1 MNLRSKG
8 VRSFQLYQNK
18 LFKTTSIVFLLL
30 TIIPFLIVSFFTN
43 PTWDDFD
50 FTVNALK
57 FGFLRSQYNWYIGWS
72 GRFFSTA
79 VMSSVNPL
87 MFHSIIGYK
96 LASFSVIILFI
107 ISVFYFIKYVTGNTL
122 NLTQYSIA
130 ALSICSLYFYKMA
143 NPALG
148 FYWLSSAVIYQ
159 LANILFILL
168 IILLIKYSGQNSKL
182 IRSVY
187 LIIISFVIIAI
198 QGSNE
203 ISMLLTMEFLG
214 FLFIYHLFKF
224 KKINYSLLF
233 FIVISIIGFYLV
245 YTAPGNG
252 VRESKNPQSHMLF
265 SSLSLSLSDTAE
277 LILYRVTDT
286 PLILFSILVLPFI
299 LKISENHSDTKR
311 YFDCNPVISVFSVF
325 VILLSIN
332 FVTYWT
338 INKGMLDRTRNV
350 FYFFFLIG
358 WFYNLLVFCN
368 YFIKYRSVKNFKL
381 PALAVIIISLLIVI
395 SYGRKNNVLLA
406 YKELSNGSLINFD
419 HELSDRYD
427 YIRKENSDTCILKPL
442 SNPIPGLMF
451 FYDVGADPNAKH
463 NKYQAYYY
471 HKKFMLVNDTSK
483 KE

>member
-1 MNLRSKG
+1 MRTKG
-8 VRSFQLYQNK
+8 IQSFQLFQNK
-18 LFKTTSIVFLLL
+18 LFTTTSIVFLLL

-50 FTVNALK
+50 FTVNALE

-79 VMSSVNPL
+79 LMSTVNPL

-96 LASFSVIILFI
+96 LASLSVIILFI
-107 ISVFYFIKYVTGNTL
+107 ITVFYFVRSLTGNTL
-122 NLTQYSIA
+122 NLAQYSIA

-159 LANILFILL
+159 LANILFLIL
-168 IILLIKYSGQNSKL
+168 IILLIKYSKQSSKL
-182 IRSVY
+182 YRTIY
-187 LIIISFVIIAI
+187 LVIISFIILAI

-214 FLFIYHLFKF
+214 ILFIYHLFKYR
-224 KKINYSLLF
+224 KINYSLLF

-265 SSLSLSLSDTAE
+265 ASLSKSLSDTIE

-286 PLILFSILVLPFI
+286 PLLLFTILAIPFI
-299 LKISENHSDTKR
+299 FKISESQSDAKK
-311 YFDCNPVISVFSVF
+311 YFNCNPLLSVFSVF
-325 VILLSIN
+325 TILLSIN

-350 FYFFFLIG
+350 FYFFLLIG

-368 YFIKYRSVKNFKL
+368 YFFKYRSVKNFKL
-381 PALAVIIISLLIVI
+381 PAAAVIIISLIIVI

-406 YKELSNGSLINFD
+406 YKELNNGSLINFD
-419 HELSDRYD
+419 DELSDRYD
-427 YIRKENSDTCILKPL
+427 NIKKVDSDTCILKPL
-442 SNPIPGLMF
+442 SNPVPGLMF
-451 FYDVGADPNAKH
+451 FYDIGADPNAKH

-471 HKKFMLVNDTSK
+471 HKKIMLVSDTNK

>member
-1 MNLRSKG
+1 
-8 VRSFQLYQNK
+8 
-18 LFKTTSIVFLLL
+18 
-30 TIIPFLIVSFFTN
+30 
-43 PTWDDFD
+43 
-50 FTVNALK
+50 
-57 FGFLRSQYNWYIGWS
+57 
-72 GRFFSTA
+72 
-79 VMSSVNPL
+79 MSSVNPL

-96 LASFSVIILFI
+96 LLSLSVIILFI
-107 ISVFYFIKYVTGNTL
+107 ISVFFFIRSVTGNTL
-122 NLTQYSIA
+122 NFIQYSLA

-159 LANILFILL
+159 LANIMFLFL

-182 IRSVY
+182 SRSVY
-187 LIIISFVIIAI
+187 LVIISFVILAI

-214 FLFIYHLFKF
+214 FLFIYYLFKN

-245 YTAPGNG
+245 YTAPGNA

-265 SSLSLSLSDTAE
+265 SSLSMSLSDTVE

-286 PLILFSILVLPFI
+286 PLILFSILAIPFI
-299 LKISENHSDTKR
+299 FKISESQSDTKR
-311 YFDCNPVISVFSVF
+311 FFNCNPFFTLFSIF
-325 VILLSIN
+325 IILLSIN

-368 YFIKYRSVKNFKL
+368 YFFKDRSVKIFKL
-381 PALAVIIISLLIVI
+381 PAAAVLIISLIIVL

-406 YKELSNGSLINFD
+406 YKELSNGSLIKFD
-419 HELSDRYD
+419 DELSDRYD
-427 YIRKENSDTCILKPL
+427 YIRKVNSDTCILKPL
-442 SNPIPGLMF
+442 SNPVPGLMF
-451 FYDVGADPNAKH
+451 FYDIGTDPNAKH
-463 NKYQAYYY
+463 KKYQAYYY
-471 HKKFMLVNDTSK
+471 NKKFMLVNDTNK